1 MYFLGGMLRPIYI
14 LVLFLTF
21 SCQKDNQLFKKIA
34 SKDSHI
40 SFQNRIANSS
50 QLNILNYLYFYN
62 GAGVAAGD
70 FNNDGLADLY
80 FVANQ
85 QEDKLY
91 LNNGKLEFKDITAV
105 AGITNQNNWT
115 TGVTTVDIN
124 NDGLLDIYICL
135 VGSYSDSGNILYVNK
150 GIENG
155 IPKFQNESA
164 KFGLDIKSYA
174 TQAIFF
180 DFDLDNDLDMFLLN
194 HSVHPNRTYGK
205 GSTRES
211 YNKESGDMLFEN
223 IDGTYVDVSA
233 EKGIFQ
239 GKIGYGLGVSV
250 SDVNNDGYPD
260 IYIGNDFFENDYLYI
275 NQNGEKFK
283 EIISTNE
290 KALGHTS
297 HYSMGNSIA
306 DINNDTYPD
315 ILSLDMLPEDL
326 YTYKVSGLE
335 FSYPAYQQYLKNEYS
350 PQYMQ
355 NTLHINNGNN
365 TFSESAYLSGIA
377 ATEWSWSPILADFN
391 NDGLKDLYI
400 TNGILGATNN
410 MDFINFISNEKIQNK
425 IEKGLS
431 KDDFQLFKDIPERK
445 ASNYFYKNNGDNSF
459 ENVTKSWSSTGESL
473 SNGAV
478 YTDLDNDGDLD
489 IVVNNINQDAFVLEN
504 TSNQTASSNY
514 LKIRF
519 NGPKLNPFGIGAK
532 IISYCQGR
540 PQLFENYTSKGYLSA
555 VEPKINIGIGLSK
568 QIDSL
573 LIIWTD
579 GFFEK
584 RYNLNANQEIVLTY
598 SEAIQK
604 NYYKTVNPQLNSFL
618 TNVPAPMN
626 FNHKDNYTLDF
637 EKNPLI
643 PYALSNCGP
652 ENSVGDINK
661 DGLDDVFLTGGKAQA
676 SAMYIQKSDGS
687 FEVSQQELFQQ
698 DALSED
704 TASLFFNANGDD
716 FPDLLVVSGGN
727 EFSQGEA
734 IRPRLYLNHNGVFTK
749 DEVAFKDIETN
760 ASSVKTVDIDND
772 GDLDISVTSNTVP
785 LIFGQT
791 PEQFILVNDGL
802 GNFSNSTADIA
813 KDFQF
818 IGNVTDAEWVDLDA
832 NGFKDLIVVG
842 HWMPVSIFLNNGK
855 TLELHEEDSL
865 KNTNGWWNT
874 LKVEDFDKD
883 GDFDIVA
890 GNWGLNTRLK
900 ATIDEPINLY
910 TNDFDENGKEE
921 TIITHFYQGVETSFS
936 SKEELTKQI
945 PLINKKYLSFEAFA
959 KAGLN
964 QILPANKLANSKK
977 KQCYELASCYFEN
990 LGDFKF
996 KKTEFPPMT
1005 QISSVNAIQVDD
1017 FNNDGFS
1024 DLLFAGNNYEISTQL
1039 GRLDAS
1045 HGSLLLNNK
1054 QGFFELAG
1062 DQKFDIA
1069 GPARSIDKIDINKK
1083 THYLIGINNN
1093 APIFLKKNEMPAYNS
1108 QTNRDE

>member
-1 MYFLGGMLRPIYI
+1 MYFLGGMFRPIY
-14 LVLFLTF
+14 LLLLLLTF
-21 SCQKDNQLFKKIA
+21 SCQKDNKLFKKIS

-40 SFQNRIANSS
+40 SFQNKITNSS

-70 FNNDGLADLY
+70 FNNDGFADLY

-91 LNNGKLEFKDITAV
+91 LNKGKLEFKDITRE
-105 AGITNQNNWT
+105 AGISNQNNWA

-135 VGSYSDSGNILYVNK
+135 VGAYSESKNILYVNK

-155 IPKFQNESA
+155 VPKFENESS
-164 KFGLDIKSYA
+164 KFELDISSYS

-180 DFDLDNDLDMFLLN
+180 DFDLDNDLDMYLLN

-205 GSTRES
+205 GSTRET

-223 IDGTYVDVSA
+223 KDGTFVDVSS

-275 NQNGEKFK
+275 NQKGERFK
-283 EIISTNE
+283 EIISTDE
-290 KALGHTS
+290 TALGHTS
-297 HYSMGNSIA
+297 HYSMGNSVA

-377 ATEWSWSPILADFN
+377 ATEWSWSPLIADFN
-391 NDGLKDLYI
+391 NDGLKDIYI

-425 IEKGLS
+425 IESGL
-431 KDDFQLFKDIPERK
+431 KEDDFQLFKDIPERK
-445 ASNYFYKNNGDNSF
+445 ASNYFYRNNGDNTF
-459 ENVTKSWSSTGESL
+459 DNTTKDWSSTHESL

-489 IVVNNINQDAFVLEN
+489 IVVNNINEEAYILEN
-504 TSNQTASSNY
+504 TAIQTSFANY
-514 LKIRF
+514 LKIGF
-519 NGPKLNPFGIGAK
+519 NGPKLNRFGIGAK
-532 IISYCQGR
+532 LIVYRKGEL
-540 PQLFENYTSKGYLSA
+540 QLFENFTTKGYLSA
-555 VEPKINIGIGLSK
+555 VEPKLNIGIGLSH
-568 QIDSL
+568 QVDSL
-573 LIIWTD
+573 VVIWPD
-579 GFFEK
+579 GFYEK
-584 RYNLNANQEIVLTY
+584 RYNQNANQEIVLSY
-598 SEAIQK
+598 SEAETK
-604 NYYKTVNPQLNSFL
+604 NYYNLVPSELNSFITKIASPL
-618 TNVPAPMN
+618 E
-626 FNHKDNYTLDF
+626 FNHKDNSTLDF
-637 EKNPLI
+637 DKNPLI

-652 ENSVGDINK
+652 KNSVGDVNN

-676 SAMYIQKSDGS
+676 SEMYIQKEDGT
-687 FEVSQQELFQQ
+687 FDNSQEELFQQ
-698 DALSED
+698 AALNED
-704 TASLFFNANGDD
+704 TSSLFFNANGDE
-716 FPDLLVVSGGN
+716 FLDLIVVSGGN
-727 EFSQGEA
+727 EFSKGAA
-734 IRPRLYLNHNGVFTK
+734 ISPRLYLNNNGIFTR
-749 DEVAFKDIETN
+749 DESAFNDIETN
-760 ASSVKTVDIDND
+760 ASSVTAVDLDND
-772 GDLDISVTSNTVP
+772 SDLDISITSNTLP
-785 LIFGQT
+785 STFGQT
-791 PEQFILVNDGL
+791 PEQFIFLNDGF
-802 GNFSNSTADIA
+802 GKFENSTTSYA

-818 IGNVTDAEWVDLDA
+818 IGNVTDVQWVDIDT
-832 NGFKDLIVVG
+832 NGYKDLIAVG
-842 HWMPVSIFLNNGK
+842 HWMPVSIFLNNGR
-855 TLELHEEDSL
+855 TLELQDSDSL
-865 KNTNGWWNT
+865 SKTNGWWNT

-883 GDFDIVA
+883 GDIDIVA

-900 ATIDEPINLY
+900 VSIDEPINLY

-921 TIITHFYQGVETSFS
+921 SIITHFYQGVETPFS

-964 QILPANKLANSKK
+964 QILPANKLENSKK
-977 KQCYELASCYFEN
+977 KQCFELANCYFEN

-1005 QISSVNAIQVDD
+1005 QISCVNAIQVDD

-1045 HGSLLLNNK
+1045 HGSLLLNDK
-1054 QGFFELAG
+1054 EGFFELAR
-1062 DQKFDIA
+1062 DQEFDIA
-1069 GPARSIDKIDINKK
+1069 GPVRSINKIKISNK

-1093 APIFLKKNEMPAYNS
+1093 APIFLIKNE
-1108 QTNRDE
+1108 